1 MGDLMAEGKVT
12 NIISSKGAVCM
23 EDGEAKWTYKDWYER
38 NKEGLAERR
47 KVKYHSDKK
56 HRKKVLEQNREWR
69 AGKAK
74 ERNEEPKPK
83 VRIPKRRKP
92 VEMTVEIHGKSAKV
106 DLVHIGTFA
115 SAIGRSVPTIHQWE
129 RLGMLPRTP
138 YLLKSRSKQE
148 RLYTE
153 DMISAVRD
161 ALSTRGPTISSA
173 DSTFRDEI
181 IKGWEAA
188 GVVVEEE

>member
-1 MGDLMAEGKVT
+1 MAEEKGT
-12 NIISSKGAVCM
+12 NSASSK
-23 EDGEAKWTYKDWYER
+23 EAICIEGDETKWTYKDWYKR
-38 NKEGLAERR
+38 NKDRLAERR

-74 ERNEEPKPK
+74 ELSEKPKPK

-92 VEMTVEIHGKSAKV
+92 IEMDVQIYGKSAKV
-106 DLVHIGTFA
+106 NLVHIGTFA

-138 YLLKSRSKQE
+138 YLLRSRSKQE

-153 DMISAVRD
+153 DMILVVRD
-161 ALSTRGPTISSA
+161 VLSTRGPTISSA
-173 DSTFRDEI
+173 DSTFREEI
-181 IKGWEAA
+181 IEGWEAA